1 MKIGSENKNVL
12 YCAVFLFWECT
23 MEKNS
28 LIFVA
33 GHKGLVG
40 SALMRELRSKG
51 YTNLIFK
58 SSAELDLRNQ
68 AETEHFFAE
77 TRPEYVFLAAARVG
91 GIGANNVHRAEMIYN
106 NLMIESNV
114 IHNSWKYGVKK
125 LLFLGS
131 SCIFP
136 KFAPQPMKEDFLL
149 TSELE
154 YTNEPYAIA
163 KIAGLKLCESYN
175 IQYGTDFISVMP
187 TNLYGENDTF
197 DIENGH
203 VLPTMI
209 RKFHE
214 AKVNGRDFVELWG
227 TGKPKRE
234 FLYSGDLAEALV
246 MLMENVSF
254 SDLNKGMSEI
264 RNTHINIGTGTDLTI
279 YELAFIIKDIVGYD
293 GDIVWDTSKP
303 DGTPRKLLDISK
315 IKSFGWKPRTNLTD
329 GIEKVYRWYVRN
341 NASQE

>member
-1 MKIGSENKNVL
+1 
-12 YCAVFLFWECT
+12 
-23 MEKNS
+23 MEKKS
-28 LIFVA
+28 SIFIA
-33 GHKGLVG
+33 GHSGLVG
-40 SALMRELRSKG
+40 SAIVRELHSKG
-51 YTNLIFK
+51 YSNLIFR
-58 SSAELDLRNQ
+58 SSSELDLRNQ
-68 AETEHFFAE
+68 AAAENFFAE
-77 TRPEYVFLAAARVG
+77 NRPEYVFLSAARVG
-91 GIGANNVHRAEMIYN
+91 GIGANNIFRAEMIYN

-114 IHNSWKYGVKK
+114 IHCAWKYGVKK

-131 SCIFP
+131 SCIYP

-154 YTNEPYAIA
+154 YTNEPYAVA

-175 IQYGTDFISVMP
+175 LQYGTDFISVMP

-197 DIENGH
+197 DLENGH

-214 AKVNGRDFVELWG
+214 AKVQGRDFVELWG

-234 FLYSGDLAEALV
+234 FLYSGDLAEALI

-254 SDLNKGMSEI
+254 KDLTKGMNEI
-264 RNTHINIGTGTDLTI
+264 RNTHINIGTGEDLTI
-279 YELAFIIKDIVGYD
+279 YELAFIIKDIVSYD

-315 IKSFGWKPRTNLTD
+315 IKSFGWKPRTTLTD

-341 NASQE
+341 NANQE

>member
-1 MKIGSENKNVL
+1 
-12 YCAVFLFWECT
+12 

-28 LIFVA
+28 LIFIA

-40 SALMRELRSKG
+40 SAVLRELQSKG

-68 AETEHFFAE
+68 IETERFFAE

-91 GIGANNVHRAEMIYN
+91 GIGANTVHRAEMIYN

-114 IHNSWKYGVKK
+114 IHNSWKFGVKK

-131 SCIFP
+131 SCIYP

-154 YTNEPYAIA
+154 YTNEPYAVA

-197 DIENGH
+197 DLENGH

-214 AKVNGRDFVELWG
+214 AKVQGRDFVELWG

-234 FLYSGDLAEALV
+234 FLYSGDLAEAVL

-254 SDLNKGMSEI
+254 ADLTNGMNEI

-315 IKSFGWKPRTNLTD
+315 IKSLGWKPRTALTD

-341 NASQE
+341 NANQD

>member
-1 MKIGSENKNVL
+1 
-12 YCAVFLFWECT
+12 

-40 SALMRELRSKG
+40 SALVRELKSKG
-51 YTNLIFK
+51 YNNLIMK
-58 SSAELDLRNQ
+58 TSSELDLTNQ
-68 AETEHFFAE
+68 VETEKFFAE
-77 TRPEYVFLAAARVG
+77 NRPEYVFLAAARVG
-91 GIGANNVHRAEMIYN
+91 GIGANNSFRADMIYN

-114 IHNSWKYGVKK
+114 IRNSYKFGVKK

-131 SCIFP
+131 SCIYP

-163 KIAGLKLCESYN
+163 KIAGLKMCESYN

-203 VLPTMI
+203 VLPSMI

-214 AKVNGRDFVELWG
+214 AKVQGRDFVELWG
-227 TGKPKRE
+227 TGKPRRE
-234 FLYSGDLAEALV
+234 FLYSGDLAEAV
-246 MLMENVSF
+246 VKIMEEVSF
-254 SDLNKGMSEI
+254 ADLIKGMNEI

-293 GDIVWDTSKP
+293 GDIVWDSSKP

-315 IKSFGWKPRTNLTD
+315 IKSFGWKPRTSLTD

-341 NASQE
+341 NAGQE

>member
-1 MKIGSENKNVL
+1 
-12 YCAVFLFWECT
+12 

-28 LIFVA
+28 LIFIA
-33 GHKGLVG
+33 GHNGLVG
-40 SALMRELRSKG
+40 SAIVRELHSKG
-51 YTNLIFK
+51 YNNLILRT
-58 SSAELDLRNQ
+58 SSELDLRNQ
-68 AETEHFFAE
+68 AAAESFFAE
-77 TRPEYVFLAAARVG
+77 NKPEYVFLSAASVG
-91 GIGANNVHRAEMIYN
+91 GIGANNIFRAEMIYN

-131 SCIFP
+131 SCIYP

-154 YTNEPYAIA
+154 YTNEPYAVA

-197 DIENGH
+197 DLENGH
-203 VLPTMI
+203 VLPAMI

-214 AKVNGRDFVELWG
+214 AKVQGRDFVELWG

-234 FLYSGDLAEALV
+234 FLYSGDLAEAVV
-246 MLMENVSF
+246 MLMEKVSF
-254 SDLNKGMSEI
+254 KDLTKGMTEI
-264 RNTHINIGTGTDLTI
+264 RNTHINIGAGEDLTI

-293 GDIVWDTSKP
+293 GDIVWDTSRP

-315 IKSFGWKPRTNLTD
+315 IKSLGWRPRMPLTD

-341 NASQE
+341 NESQE

>member
-1 MKIGSENKNVL
+1 
-12 YCAVFLFWECT
+12 

-28 LIFVA
+28 LIFIA

-40 SALMRELRSKG
+40 SAIMRELKSKG
-51 YTNLIFK
+51 YNNLIFK
-58 SSAELDLRNQ
+58 SSAELDLSNQ
-68 AETEHFFAE
+68 AATERFFAE

-91 GIGANNVHRAEMIYN
+91 GIGANNVHRAEMIYY

-114 IHNSWKYGVKK
+114 IHCAWKYGVKK

-131 SCIFP
+131 SCIYP

-163 KIAGLKLCESYN
+163 KIAGLKLCESFN
-175 IQYGTDFISVMP
+175 IQYGTDFISAMP

-197 DIENGH
+197 DLENGH

-234 FLYSGDLAEALV
+234 FLYSGDLAEALI

-254 SDLNKGMSEI
+254 SDLTKGMTDI
-264 RNTHINIGTGTDLTI
+264 RNTHINIGAGTDLTI

-315 IKSFGWKPRTNLTD
+315 IKSFGWKPRTSLTD

-341 NASQE
+341 NANQE

>member
-1 MKIGSENKNVL
+1 
-12 YCAVFLFWECT
+12 

-28 LIFVA
+28 LIFIA

-40 SALMRELRSKG
+40 SAVLRELQSKG

-68 AETEHFFAE
+68 IETERFFAE

-91 GIGANNVHRAEMIYN
+91 GIGANTVHRAEMIYN

-114 IHNSWKYGVKK
+114 IHNSWKFGVKK

-131 SCIFP
+131 SCIYP

-154 YTNEPYAIA
+154 YTNEPYAVA

-197 DIENGH
+197 DLENGH

-214 AKVNGRDFVELWG
+214 AKVQGRDFVELWG

-234 FLYSGDLAEALV
+234 FLYSGDLAEAVL

-254 SDLNKGMSEI
+254 ADLTNGMNEI
-264 RNTHINIGTGTDLTI
+264 RNTHINIGTGTEIALRPGAENQNLLDVSMTAKNILQFLNNRI
-279 YELAFIIKDIVGYD
+279 AE
-293 GDIVWDTSKP
+293 SKP
-303 DGTPRKLLDISK
+303 HCCLLFHTFIYCTTQRYK
-315 IKSFGWKPRTNLTD
+315 NF
-329 GIEKVYRWYVRN
+329 
-341 NASQE
+341 

>member
-1 MKIGSENKNVL
+1 
-12 YCAVFLFWECT
+12 

-28 LIFVA
+28 LIFIA
-33 GHKGLVG
+33 GHSGLVG
-40 SALMRELRSKG
+40 SAIVRELRSKG
-51 YTNLIFK
+51 YNNLIFK
-58 SSAELDLRNQ
+58 SSSELDLRNQ
-68 AETEHFFAE
+68 AAAESFFAE
-77 TRPEYVFLAAARVG
+77 NRPEYVFLSAASVG
-91 GIGANNVHRAEMIYN
+91 GIGANNIFRAEMIYN

-131 SCIFP
+131 SCIYP

-154 YTNEPYAIA
+154 YTNEPYAVA

-197 DIENGH
+197 DLENGH

-234 FLYSGDLAEALV
+234 FLYSGDLAEAVV

-254 SDLNKGMSEI
+254 KDLTKGMSEI
-264 RNTHINIGTGTDLTI
+264 RNTHINIGAGEDLTI

-293 GDIVWDTSKP
+293 GDIVWDTSRP

-315 IKSFGWKPRTNLTD
+315 IKSLGWRPRMPLTD

-341 NASQE
+341 NESQE

>member
-1 MKIGSENKNVL
+1 
-12 YCAVFLFWECT
+12 

-40 SALMRELRSKG
+40 SALVRELKSKG
-51 YTNLIFK
+51 YNNLIMK
-58 SSAELDLRNQ
+58 TSSELDLTNQ
-68 AETEHFFAE
+68 VETEKFFAE
-77 TRPEYVFLAAARVG
+77 NRPEYVFLAAARVG
-91 GIGANNVHRAEMIYN
+91 GLGANNSFRADMIYN

-114 IHNSWKYGVKK
+114 IHNSYKFGVKK

-131 SCIFP
+131 SCIYP
-136 KFAPQPMKEDFLL
+136 KFAPQPMSENALL

-163 KIAGLKLCESYN
+163 KIAGLKMCESYN

-203 VLPTMI
+203 VLPSMI

-214 AKVNGRDFVELWG
+214 AKVQGRDFVELWG
-227 TGKPKRE
+227 TGKPRRE
-234 FLYSGDLAEALV
+234 FLYSGDLAEAV
-246 MLMENVSF
+246 VKIMEEVSF
-254 SDLNKGMSEI
+254 SDLTKGMNEI

-303 DGTPRKLLDISK
+303 DGTPQKLLDISK
-315 IKSFGWKPRTNLTD
+315 IKSFGWKPRTSLTD

-341 NASQE
+341 NADQE

>member
-1 MKIGSENKNVL
+1 
-12 YCAVFLFWECT
+12 

-40 SALMRELRSKG
+40 SALMRELQSKG

-58 SSAELDLRNQ
+58 NSSELDLRNQ
-68 AETEHFFAE
+68 AETERFFAE
-77 TRPEYVFLAAARVG
+77 TKPEYVFLAAARVG
-91 GIGANNVHRAEMIYN
+91 GIGANNVRRAEMIYN

-163 KIAGLKLCESYN
+163 KIAGLKMCESYN

-197 DIENGH
+197 DLENGH

-214 AKVNGRDFVELWG
+214 AKVQGRDFVELWG

-234 FLYSGDLAEALV
+234 FLYSGDLAEAVV

-254 SDLNKGMSEI
+254 TDLTKGMSEI
-264 RNTHINIGTGTDLTI
+264 RNTHINIGAGTDLTI

-315 IKSFGWKPRTNLTD
+315 IKSFGWKPRTALTD

-341 NASQE
+341 RANQE

>member
-1 MKIGSENKNVL
+1 
-12 YCAVFLFWECT
+12 

-40 SALMRELRSKG
+40 SALVRELKSKG
-51 YTNLIFK
+51 YNNLIMK
-58 SSAELDLRNQ
+58 TSSELDLTNQ
-68 AETEHFFAE
+68 VETEKFFAE
-77 TRPEYVFLAAARVG
+77 NRPEYVFLAAARVG
-91 GIGANNVHRAEMIYN
+91 GIGANNSFRADMIYN

-114 IHNSWKYGVKK
+114 IHNSYKFGVKK

-131 SCIFP
+131 SCIYP
-136 KFAPQPMKEDFLL
+136 KFAPQPMSENALL

-163 KIAGLKLCESYN
+163 KIAGLKMCESYN

-203 VLPTMI
+203 VLPSMI

-214 AKVNGRDFVELWG
+214 AKVQGRDFVELWG
-227 TGKPKRE
+227 TGKPRRE
-234 FLYSGDLAEALV
+234 FLYSGDLAEAV
-246 MLMENVSF
+246 VKIMEEVSF
-254 SDLNKGMSEI
+254 SDLTKGMNEI

-303 DGTPRKLLDISK
+303 DGTPQKLLDISK
-315 IKSFGWKPRTNLTD
+315 IKSFGWKPRTSLTD

-341 NASQE
+341 NADQE

>member
-1 MKIGSENKNVL
+1 
-12 YCAVFLFWECT
+12 

-40 SALMRELRSKG
+40 SALVRELKSKG
-51 YTNLIFK
+51 YNNLIMK
-58 SSAELDLRNQ
+58 TSSELDLTNQ
-68 AETEHFFAE
+68 VETEKFFAE
-77 TRPEYVFLAAARVG
+77 NRPEYVFLAAARVG
-91 GIGANNVHRAEMIYN
+91 GIGANNSFRADMIYN

-114 IHNSWKYGVKK
+114 IRNSYKFGVKK

-131 SCIFP
+131 SCIYP

-163 KIAGLKLCESYN
+163 KIAGLKMCESYN

-203 VLPTMI
+203 VLPSMI

-214 AKVNGRDFVELWG
+214 AKVQGRDFVELWG
-227 TGKPKRE
+227 TGKPRRE
-234 FLYSGDLAEALV
+234 FLYSGDLAEAV
-246 MLMENVSF
+246 VKIMEEVSF
-254 SDLNKGMSEI
+254 ADLTKGMNEI

-315 IKSFGWKPRTNLTD
+315 IKSFGWKPRTSLTD

-341 NASQE
+341 NAGQE

>member
-1 MKIGSENKNVL
+1 ML
-12 YCAVFLFWECT
+12 YCAVFLFWEYT

-28 LIFVA
+28 LIFIA

-40 SALMRELRSKG
+40 SAIMRELHSKG
-51 YTNLIFK
+51 YNNLIFK
-58 SSAELDLRNQ
+58 SSAELDLSNQ
-68 AETEHFFAE
+68 AETERFFAE

-91 GIGANNVHRAEMIYN
+91 GIGANNVHRAEMIYY

-197 DIENGH
+197 DLENGH

-214 AKVNGRDFVELWG
+214 AKVSGRDFVELWG

-234 FLYSGDLAEALV
+234 FLYSGDLAEALI

-254 SDLNKGMSEI
+254 SDLTKGMSEI

-315 IKSFGWKPRTNLTD
+315 IKSFGWKPRTSLTD
-329 GIEKVYRWYVRN
+329 GIEKVYRWYVKN
-341 NASQE
+341 NAGQE

>member
-1 MKIGSENKNVL
+1 
-12 YCAVFLFWECT
+12 

-28 LIFVA
+28 SIFIA
-33 GHKGLVG
+33 GHSGLVG
-40 SALMRELRSKG
+40 SAIVRELHSKG
-51 YTNLIFK
+51 YNNLIFRN
-58 SSAELDLRNQ
+58 SSELDLRNQ
-68 AETEHFFAE
+68 AAAESFFAE
-77 TRPEYVFLAAARVG
+77 NKPEYVFLSAARVG
-91 GIGANNVHRAEMIYN
+91 GIGANNIFRAEMIYN

-114 IHNSWKYGVKK
+114 IHCAWKYGVKK

-131 SCIFP
+131 SCIYP
-136 KFAPQPMKEDFLL
+136 KYAPQPMKEDFLL

-154 YTNEPYAIA
+154 YTNEPYAVA

-197 DIENGH
+197 DLENGH

-234 FLYSGDLAEALV
+234 FLYSGDLAEALI

-254 SDLNKGMSEI
+254 KDLSKGMNEI
-264 RNTHINIGTGTDLTI
+264 RNTHINIGTGEDLTI
-279 YELAFIIKDIVGYD
+279 YELAFIIKDIVSYD

-315 IKSFGWKPRTNLTD
+315 IKSFGWKPRTSLTD

-341 NASQE
+341 NANQE

>member
-1 MKIGSENKNVL
+1 
-12 YCAVFLFWECT
+12 

-40 SALMRELRSKG
+40 SALVRELKSKG
-51 YTNLIFK
+51 YNNLIMK
-58 SSAELDLRNQ
+58 TSSELDLTNQ
-68 AETEHFFAE
+68 VETEKFFAE
-77 TRPEYVFLAAARVG
+77 SRPEYVFLAAARVG
-91 GIGANNVHRAEMIYN
+91 GIGANNSFRADMIYN

-114 IHNSWKYGVKK
+114 IHNSYKFGVKK

-131 SCIFP
+131 SCIYP
-136 KFAPQPMKEDFLL
+136 KFAPQPMSENALL

-163 KIAGLKLCESYN
+163 KIAGLKMCESYN

-203 VLPTMI
+203 VLPSMI

-214 AKVNGRDFVELWG
+214 AKVQGRDFVELWG
-227 TGKPKRE
+227 TGKPRRE
-234 FLYSGDLAEALV
+234 FLYSGDLAEAV
-246 MLMENVSF
+246 VKIMEEVSF
-254 SDLNKGMSEI
+254 SDLTKGMNEI

-303 DGTPRKLLDISK
+303 DGTPQKLLDISK
-315 IKSFGWKPRTNLTD
+315 IKSFGWKPRTSLTD

-341 NASQE
+341 NADQE

>member
-1 MKIGSENKNVL
+1 
-12 YCAVFLFWECT
+12 

-40 SALMRELRSKG
+40 SALVRELKSKG
-51 YTNLIFK
+51 YNNLIMK
-58 SSAELDLRNQ
+58 TSSELDLTNQ
-68 AETEHFFAE
+68 VETEKFFAE
-77 TRPEYVFLAAARVG
+77 NRPEYVFLAAARVG
-91 GIGANNVHRAEMIYN
+91 GIGANNSFRADMIYN

-114 IHNSWKYGVKK
+114 IRNSYKFGVKK

-131 SCIFP
+131 SCIYP
-136 KFAPQPMKEDFLL
+136 KFAPQPMSENALL

-163 KIAGLKLCESYN
+163 KIAGLKMCESYN

-203 VLPTMI
+203 VLPSMI

-214 AKVNGRDFVELWG
+214 AKVQGRDFVELWG
-227 TGKPKRE
+227 TGKPRRE
-234 FLYSGDLAEALV
+234 FLYSGDLAEAV
-246 MLMENVSF
+246 VKIMEEVSF
-254 SDLNKGMSEI
+254 ADLTKGMNEI

-315 IKSFGWKPRTNLTD
+315 IKSFGWKPRTSLTD

-341 NASQE
+341 NAGQE

>member
-1 MKIGSENKNVL
+1 
-12 YCAVFLFWECT
+12 

-40 SALMRELRSKG
+40 SAVVRELQSKG
-51 YTNLIFK
+51 YNNLILK
-58 SSAELDLRNQ
+58 TSAELDLRNQ
-68 AETEHFFAE
+68 AETERFFAE
-77 TRPEYVFLAAARVG
+77 TKPEYVFLAAARVG
-91 GIGANNVHRAEMIYN
+91 GIGANTVFRAEMIYN

-114 IHNSWKYGVKK
+114 IHSSWKFGVKK

-131 SCIFP
+131 SCIYP

-154 YTNEPYAIA
+154 YTNEPYALA

-197 DIENGH
+197 DLQNGH

-209 RKFHE
+209 RRFHE
-214 AKVNGRDFVELWG
+214 AKVQGRDFVELWG
-227 TGKPKRE
+227 SGRPKRE
-234 FLYSGDLAEALV
+234 FLYSGDLAEAVV

-254 SDLNKGMSEI
+254 SDVTKGMSEI
-264 RNTHINIGTGTDLTI
+264 RNTHINIGSGTDLTI

-303 DGTPRKLLDISK
+303 DGTPRKLLDITK
-315 IKSFGWKPRTNLTD
+315 IKSLGWKPRTNLTD
-329 GIEKVYRWYVRN
+329 GIEKVYRWYVKN
-341 NASQE
+341 NGNHR

>member
-1 MKIGSENKNVL
+1 MH
-12 YCAVFLFWECT
+12 CFLFWERV

-28 LIFVA
+28 LIFIA

-40 SALMRELRSKG
+40 SAIMRELHSKG
-51 YTNLIFK
+51 YNNLIFK
-58 SSAELDLRNQ
+58 SSAELDLSNQ
-68 AETEHFFAE
+68 AETERFFAG

-91 GIGANNVHRAEMIYN
+91 GIGANTVHRAEMIYS

-114 IHNSWKYGVKK
+114 IHCAWKFGVKK

-131 SCIFP
+131 SCIYP
-136 KFAPQPMKEDFLL
+136 KFAPQPMNEDVLL
-149 TSELE
+149 TSGLE

-175 IQYGTDFISVMP
+175 IQYGTNFISVMP

-197 DIENGH
+197 DLENGH
-203 VLPTMI
+203 VLPSMI

-227 TGKPKRE
+227 SGKPKRE
-234 FLYSGDLAEALV
+234 FLYSGDLAEALL

-254 SDLNKGMSEI
+254 SDLTKGMKEI

-303 DGTPRKLLDISK
+303 DGTPQKLLDISK
-315 IKSFGWKPRTNLTD
+315 IKSLGWKPRTKLTD
-329 GIEKVYRWYVRN
+329 GIEHVYRWYVKN
-341 NASQE
+341 NEK

>member
-1 MKIGSENKNVL
+1 
-12 YCAVFLFWECT
+12 

-40 SALMRELRSKG
+40 SAVVRELQSKG
-51 YTNLIFK
+51 YNNLILK
-58 SSAELDLRNQ
+58 TSAELDLRNQ
-68 AETEHFFAE
+68 AETERFFAE
-77 TRPEYVFLAAARVG
+77 TKPEYVFLAAARVG
-91 GIGANNVHRAEMIYN
+91 GIGANTVFRAEMIYN

-114 IHNSWKYGVKK
+114 IHSSWKFGVKK

-131 SCIFP
+131 SCIYP

-154 YTNEPYAIA
+154 YTNEPYALA

-197 DIENGH
+197 DFQNGH

-209 RKFHE
+209 RRFHE
-214 AKVNGRDFVELWG
+214 AKVQGRDFVELWG
-227 TGKPKRE
+227 SGRPKRE
-234 FLYSGDLAEALV
+234 FLYSGDLAEAVV

-254 SDLNKGMSEI
+254 SDVTKGMSEI
-264 RNTHINIGTGTDLTI
+264 RNTHINIGSGTDLTI

-303 DGTPRKLLDISK
+303 DGTPRKLLDITK
-315 IKSFGWKPRTNLTD
+315 IKSLGWKPRTNLTD
-329 GIEKVYRWYVRN
+329 GIEKVYRWYVKN
-341 NASQE
+341 NGNHR

>member
-1 MKIGSENKNVL
+1 
-12 YCAVFLFWECT
+12 
-23 MEKNS
+23 MEKKS

-40 SALMRELRSKG
+40 SAIMRELRSKG
-51 YTNLIFK
+51 YNNLIFR
-58 SSAELDLRNQ
+58 SSSELDLRNQ
-68 AETEHFFAE
+68 AAAESFFAE
-77 TRPEYVFLAAARVG
+77 TKPEYVFLSAARVG
-91 GIGANNVHRAEMIYN
+91 GIGANNIFRAEMIYN

-131 SCIFP
+131 SCIYP

-154 YTNEPYAIA
+154 YTNEPYAVA

-197 DIENGH
+197 DLENGH

-214 AKVNGRDFVELWG
+214 AKVQGRDFVELWG

-234 FLYSGDLAEALV
+234 FLYSGDLAEAAV

-254 SDLNKGMSEI
+254 KDLTKGMKEI
-264 RNTHINIGTGTDLTI
+264 RNTHVNIGAGTDLTI

-293 GDIVWDTSKP
+293 GDIVWDSSKP

-315 IKSFGWKPRTNLTD
+315 IKSFGWRPRTTLTD
-329 GIEKVYRWYVRN
+329 GIEKVYRWYVKN
-341 NASQE
+341 NESQE

>member
-1 MKIGSENKNVL
+1 
-12 YCAVFLFWECT
+12 

-40 SALMRELRSKG
+40 SALMRELQSKG

-58 SSAELDLRNQ
+58 NSSELDLRNQ
-68 AETEHFFAE
+68 VETERFFAE
-77 TRPEYVFLAAARVG
+77 TKPEYVFLAAARVG
-91 GIGANNVHRAEMIYN
+91 GIGANNVRRAEMIYN

-163 KIAGLKLCESYN
+163 KIAGLKMCESYN

-197 DIENGH
+197 DLENGH

-214 AKVNGRDFVELWG
+214 AKVQGRDFVELWG

-234 FLYSGDLAEALV
+234 FLYSGDLAEAVV

-254 SDLNKGMSEI
+254 TDLTKGMSEI
-264 RNTHINIGTGTDLTI
+264 RNTHINIGAGTDLTI
-279 YELAFIIKDIVGYD
+279 YELAFIVKDIVGYD

-315 IKSFGWKPRTNLTD
+315 IKSFGWKPRTALTD

-341 NASQE
+341 RANQE

>member
-1 MKIGSENKNVL
+1 
-12 YCAVFLFWECT
+12 

-40 SALMRELRSKG
+40 SAVVRELQSKG
-51 YTNLIFK
+51 YNNLILK
-58 SSAELDLRNQ
+58 TSAELDLRNQ
-68 AETEHFFAE
+68 AETERFFAE
-77 TRPEYVFLAAARVG
+77 TKPEYVFLAAARVG
-91 GIGANNVHRAEMIYN
+91 GIGANTVFRAEMIYN

-114 IHNSWKYGVKK
+114 IHSSWKFGVKK

-131 SCIFP
+131 SCIYP

-197 DIENGH
+197 DLQNGH

-209 RKFHE
+209 RRFHE
-214 AKVNGRDFVELWG
+214 AKVQGRDFVELWG
-227 TGKPKRE
+227 SGRPKRE
-234 FLYSGDLAEALV
+234 FLYSGDLAEAVV

-254 SDLNKGMSEI
+254 SDVTKGMSEI
-264 RNTHINIGTGTDLTI
+264 RNTHINIGSGTDLTI

-303 DGTPRKLLDISK
+303 DGTPRKLLDITK
-315 IKSFGWKPRTNLTD
+315 IKSLGWKPRTNLTD
-329 GIEKVYRWYVRN
+329 GIEKVYRWYVKN
-341 NASQE
+341 NGNHR

>member
-1 MKIGSENKNVL
+1 
-12 YCAVFLFWECT
+12 

-40 SALMRELRSKG
+40 SALMRELQSKG

-58 SSAELDLRNQ
+58 NSSELDLRNQ
-68 AETEHFFAE
+68 AETERFFAE
-77 TRPEYVFLAAARVG
+77 TKPEYVFLAAARVG
-91 GIGANNVHRAEMIYN
+91 GIGANNVRRAEMIYN

-163 KIAGLKLCESYN
+163 KIAGLKMCESYN

-197 DIENGH
+197 DLENGH

-214 AKVNGRDFVELWG
+214 AKVQGRDFVELWG

-234 FLYSGDLAEALV
+234 FLYSGDLAEAVV
-246 MLMENVSF
+246 MLMEKVSF
-254 SDLNKGMSEI
+254 TDLTKGMSEI
-264 RNTHINIGTGTDLTI
+264 RNTHINIGAGTDLTI

-293 GDIVWDTSKP
+293 GDIVWDTSRP

-315 IKSFGWKPRTNLTD
+315 IKSFGWKPRTALTD

-341 NASQE
+341 RANQE

>member
-1 MKIGSENKNVL
+1 
-12 YCAVFLFWECT
+12 

-40 SALMRELRSKG
+40 SALVSELRSKG
-51 YTNLIFK
+51 YNNLIMK
-58 SSAELDLRNQ
+58 TSSELDLTNQ
-68 AETEHFFAE
+68 VETERFFAE
-77 TRPEYVFLAAARVG
+77 NKPEYVFLAAARVG
-91 GIGANNVHRAEMIYN
+91 GIGANTNHRAEMIYN

-114 IHNSWKYGVKK
+114 IYNSYKFGVKK

-131 SCIFP
+131 SCIYP
-136 KFAPQPMKEDFLL
+136 KFAPQPMDENVLL

-163 KIAGLKLCESYN
+163 KIAGLKMCESYN
-175 IQYGTDFISVMP
+175 IQYGTDFISAMP
-187 TNLYGENDTF
+187 TNLYGENDSF
-197 DIENGH
+197 DLENGH
-203 VLPTMI
+203 VLPVMI

-227 TGKPKRE
+227 TGKPRRE

-246 MLMENVSF
+246 KLMEEVSF
-254 SDLNKGMSEI
+254 ADLSKGMKEI
-264 RNTHINIGTGTDLTI
+264 RNTHINIGTGEDITI
-279 YELAFIIKDIVGYD
+279 YELAYIIKDIVSYD

-303 DGTPRKLLDISK
+303 DGTPQKLLDISK
-315 IKSFGWKPRTNLTD
+315 IKSFGWKPRTKLTD
-329 GIEKVYRWYVRN
+329 GIEHVYRWYVRN
-341 NASQE
+341 NGNQE

>member
-1 MKIGSENKNVL
+1 
-12 YCAVFLFWECT
+12 

-28 LIFVA
+28 LIFIA

-40 SALMRELRSKG
+40 SAIMRELKSKG
-51 YTNLIFK
+51 YNNLIFK
-58 SSAELDLRNQ
+58 SSAELDLSNQ
-68 AETEHFFAE
+68 AETDRFFAE

-91 GIGANNVHRAEMIYN
+91 GIGANNVHRAEMIYY

-114 IHNSWKYGVKK
+114 IHCAWKYGVKK

-203 VLPTMI
+203 VLPSMI

-234 FLYSGDLAEALV
+234 FLYSGDLAEALL

-254 SDLNKGMSEI
+254 SDLTKGMGEI

-315 IKSFGWKPRTNLTD
+315 IKSFGWKPRTSLTD

-341 NASQE
+341 NANQE

>member
-1 MKIGSENKNVL
+1 
-12 YCAVFLFWECT
+12 

-28 LIFVA
+28 SIFIA
-33 GHKGLVG
+33 GHSGLVG
-40 SALMRELRSKG
+40 SAIVRELRSKG
-51 YTNLIFK
+51 YNNLIFR
-58 SSAELDLRNQ
+58 SSSELDLRDQ
-68 AETEHFFAE
+68 AAAERFFAE
-77 TRPEYVFLAAARVG
+77 NRPEYVFLSAARVG
-91 GIGANNVHRAEMIYN
+91 GIGANNIFRAEMIYN
-106 NLMIESNV
+106 NLMIESNI
-114 IHNSWKYGVKK
+114 IHFAWKYGVKK

-131 SCIFP
+131 SCIYP

-154 YTNEPYAIA
+154 YTNEPYAVA

-197 DIENGH
+197 DLENGH

-214 AKVNGRDFVELWG
+214 AKVQGRDFVELWG

-234 FLYSGDLAEALV
+234 FLYSGDLAEALI

-254 SDLNKGMSEI
+254 KDLTKGMNEI
-264 RNTHINIGTGTDLTI
+264 RNTHINIGTGEDLTI
-279 YELAFIIKDIVGYD
+279 YELAFIIKDIVSYD

-315 IKSFGWKPRTNLTD
+315 IKSFGWKPRTTLTD

-341 NASQE
+341 NACQG

>member
-1 MKIGSENKNVL
+1 
-12 YCAVFLFWECT
+12 

-40 SALMRELRSKG
+40 SALVRELKSKG
-51 YTNLIFK
+51 YSNLIMK
-58 SSAELDLRNQ
+58 TSSELDLTNQ
-68 AETEHFFAE
+68 VETERFFAE
-77 TRPEYVFLAAARVG
+77 NKPEYVFLAAARVG
-91 GIGANNVHRAEMIYN
+91 GIGANNSFRADMIYN

-114 IHNSWKYGVKK
+114 IHNSYKFGVKK

-131 SCIFP
+131 SCIYP
-136 KFAPQPMKEDFLL
+136 KFAPQPMSENALL

-203 VLPTMI
+203 VLPSMI

-214 AKVNGRDFVELWG
+214 AKVQGRDFVELWG
-227 TGKPKRE
+227 TGKPRRE
-234 FLYSGDLAEALV
+234 FLYSGDLAEAV
-246 MLMENVSF
+246 VKIMEDVSF
-254 SDLNKGMSEI
+254 SDLTKGMNEI

-303 DGTPRKLLDISK
+303 DGTPQKLLDISK
-315 IKSFGWKPRTNLTD
+315 IKSFGWKPRTSLTD

-341 NASQE
+341 NAGQE

>member
-1 MKIGSENKNVL
+1 
-12 YCAVFLFWECT
+12 
-23 MEKNS
+23 
-28 LIFVA
+28 
-33 GHKGLVG
+33 
-40 SALMRELRSKG
+40 
-51 YTNLIFK
+51 
-58 SSAELDLRNQ
+58 
-68 AETEHFFAE
+68 
-77 TRPEYVFLAAARVG
+77 
-91 GIGANNVHRAEMIYN
+91 
-106 NLMIESNV
+106 
-114 IHNSWKYGVKK
+114 
-125 LLFLGS
+125 
-131 SCIFP
+131 
-136 KFAPQPMKEDFLL
+136 
-149 TSELE
+149 
-154 YTNEPYAIA
+154 
-163 KIAGLKLCESYN
+163 
-175 IQYGTDFISVMP
+175 
-187 TNLYGENDTF
+187 
-197 DIENGH
+197 
-203 VLPTMI
+203 MI

>member
-1 MKIGSENKNVL
+1 
-12 YCAVFLFWECT
+12 
-23 MEKNS
+23 MEKKS
-28 LIFVA
+28 SIFIA
-33 GHKGLVG
+33 GHSGLVG
-40 SALMRELRSKG
+40 SAIVRELHSKG
-51 YTNLIFK
+51 YSNLIFR
-58 SSAELDLRNQ
+58 SSSELDLRNQ
-68 AETEHFFAE
+68 AAAENFFAE
-77 TRPEYVFLAAARVG
+77 NRPEYVFLSAARVG
-91 GIGANNVHRAEMIYN
+91 GIGANNIFRAEMIYN

-114 IHNSWKYGVKK
+114 IHCAWKYGVKK

-131 SCIFP
+131 SCIYP

-154 YTNEPYAIA
+154 YTNEPYAVA

-175 IQYGTDFISVMP
+175 LQYGTDFISVMP

-197 DIENGH
+197 DLENGH

-214 AKVNGRDFVELWG
+214 AKVQGRDFVELWG

-234 FLYSGDLAEALV
+234 FLYSGDLAEALI

-254 SDLNKGMSEI
+254 KDLTKGMNEI
-264 RNTHINIGTGTDLTI
+264 RNTHINIGTGEDLTI
-279 YELAFIIKDIVGYD
+279 YELAFIIKDIVSYD

-315 IKSFGWKPRTNLTD
+315 IKSFGWKPRTSLTD

-341 NASQE
+341 NANQE

>member
-1 MKIGSENKNVL
+1 
-12 YCAVFLFWECT
+12 

-40 SALMRELRSKG
+40 SALMRELQSKG
-51 YTNLIFK
+51 YSNLIFK
-58 SSAELDLRNQ
+58 SSAELDLSNQ
-68 AETEHFFAE
+68 ADTERFFAE

-91 GIGANNVHRAEMIYN
+91 GIGANNIRRAEMIYS

-163 KIAGLKLCESYN
+163 KIAGLKMCESYN

-197 DIENGH
+197 DLENGH

-234 FLYSGDLAEALV
+234 FLYSGDLAEAVV

-254 SDLNKGMSEI
+254 SDLTKGMSEI

-315 IKSFGWKPRTNLTD
+315 IKSFGWKPRTSLTD
-329 GIEKVYRWYVRN
+329 GIEKVYRWYVKN
-341 NASQE
+341 NANQE

>member
-1 MKIGSENKNVL
+1 
-12 YCAVFLFWECT
+12 

-28 LIFVA
+28 SIFIA
-33 GHKGLVG
+33 GHSGLVG
-40 SALMRELRSKG
+40 SAIVRELHSKG
-51 YTNLIFK
+51 YNNLIFRT
-58 SSAELDLRNQ
+58 SSELDLRNHAA
-68 AETEHFFAE
+68 AESFFAE
-77 TRPEYVFLAAARVG
+77 NRPEYVFLSAARVG
-91 GIGANNVHRAEMIYN
+91 GIGANNIFRAEMIYN
-106 NLMIESNV
+106 NLMIEANV
-114 IHNSWKYGVKK
+114 IHLSYKYGVKK

-131 SCIFP
+131 SCIYP

-154 YTNEPYAIA
+154 YTNEPYAVA

-197 DIENGH
+197 DLENGH

-214 AKVNGRDFVELWG
+214 AKVQGRDFVELWG

-234 FLYSGDLAEALV
+234 FLYSGDLAEAVV

-254 SDLNKGMSEI
+254 KDLTKGMSEI
-264 RNTHINIGTGTDLTI
+264 RNTHINIGTGEDLTI
-279 YELAFIIKDIVGYD
+279 YELAFIIKDIVSYD

-315 IKSFGWKPRTNLTD
+315 IKSFGWKPRTSLTD

-341 NASQE
+341 NANQE

>member
-1 MKIGSENKNVL
+1 
-12 YCAVFLFWECT
+12 

-40 SALMRELRSKG
+40 SALVRELKSKG
-51 YTNLIFK
+51 YNNLIMK
-58 SSAELDLRNQ
+58 TSSELDLTNQ
-68 AETEHFFAE
+68 VETEKFFAE
-77 TRPEYVFLAAARVG
+77 NRPEYVFLAAARVG
-91 GIGANNVHRAEMIYN
+91 GIGANNSFRADMIYN

-114 IHNSWKYGVKK
+114 IRNSYKFGVKK

-131 SCIFP
+131 SCIYP

-163 KIAGLKLCESYN
+163 KIAGLKMCESYN

-203 VLPTMI
+203 VLPSMI

-214 AKVNGRDFVELWG
+214 AKVQGRDFVELWG
-227 TGKPKRE
+227 TGKPRRE
-234 FLYSGDLAEALV
+234 FLYSGDLAEAV
-246 MLMENVSF
+246 VKIMEEVSF
-254 SDLNKGMSEI
+254 ADLTKGMNEI

-293 GDIVWDTSKP
+293 GDIVWDSSKP

-315 IKSFGWKPRTNLTD
+315 IKSFGWKPSTSLTD
-329 GIEKVYRWYVRN
+329 GIEKVYRRYVRN
-341 NASQE
+341 NAGQE